1 MIRALIIEDTP
12 LARRGI
18 RMFLQQER
26 DVEVVGEAVD
36 GPDAVAKIR
45 TLRPDLLFL
54 DIHMPGFGGFEVLE
68 QVKDLRIG
76 AVIFITAHSNH
87 ALEAFR
93 NDAVSYLLKPIEPKR
108 FSAAVARARQL
119 LRPDRGAAAG
129 DAGER
134 SDPDVDEVEG
144 VVAAQLGTDRT
155 LSRILIRQDER
166 YLLLKIEEIRWVE
179 AAAEYSRL
187 HTTRGDWL
195 VRIPISDLAGRLPAS
210 QFARIHRST
219 IVNLDQIREIHPRS
233 HGDCDVVL
241 QDSTELRLTR
251 SYRSNIFRDL

>member
-1 MIRALIIEDTP
+1 MIRALIIEDAP

-26 DVEVVGEAVD
+26 DVEVVGEAID

-45 TLRPDLLFL
+45 SLRPDLLFL

-68 QVKDLRIG
+68 RVKNQRIG
-76 AVIFITAHSNH
+76 AVIFITAHSEY

-93 NDAVSYLLKPIEPKR
+93 SDAVGYLLKPIEPKR
-108 FSAAVARARQL
+108 LAAAVSRARRL
-119 LRPDRGAAAG
+119 LRPHNEASALDTREGA
-129 DAGER
+129 
-134 SDPDVDEVEG
+134 DPDLTESEG
-144 VVAAQLGTDRT
+144 AVAAQLGADRT

-166 YLLLKIEEIRWVE
+166 YLLLKVEEIRWVE

-187 HTTRGDWL
+187 RTTRGDWL

-210 QFARIHRST
+210 HFARIHRST

-233 HGDCDVVL
+233 HGDYDVIL
-241 QDSTELRLTR
+241 HDSTELRLTR
-251 SYRSNIFRDL
+251 SYRSNIFRDI